1 MDAEGKKE
9 RKFPFDVD
17 ADGGSVVDVVVEGG
31 VGIVV
36 VGVVGGGVPE
46 GDGWPVGGMP
56 PDCGVLGVVVES
68 AGVLGCARCGP
79 PAVGAPWKN

>member
-1 MDAEGKKE
+1 LDAEGKKE

-56 PDCGVLGVVVES
+56 PD
-68 AGVLGCARCGP
+68 
-79 PAVGAPWKN
+79 

>member
-56 PDCGVLGVVVES
+56 PD
-68 AGVLGCARCGP
+68 
-79 PAVGAPWKN
+79 